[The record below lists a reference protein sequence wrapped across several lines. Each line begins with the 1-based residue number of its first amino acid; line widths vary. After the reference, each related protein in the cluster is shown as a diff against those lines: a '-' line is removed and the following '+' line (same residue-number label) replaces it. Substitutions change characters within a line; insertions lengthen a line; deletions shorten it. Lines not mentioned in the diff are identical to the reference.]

1 MDKPPKKL
9 LDQVRDLIRLKH
21 YSIRTEQSYIP
32 WIKRY
37 IYFHKKRH
45 PKDMGVPEIEAF
57 LSHLAVNLRVASSTQ
72 NQAFNALLFL
82 YRNVLGIELNEK
94 IQAIRAKKPKKLPTV
109 MTESE
114 TLKVLNAM
122 TGVPKLMCMLLY
134 GSGLRAME
142 CVRLRVKD
150 IGFEENQLLVRD
162 GKGSK
167 DRITVLP
174 PNVKELLTEHLNWV
188 KCIHKND
195 LKKGFGLVYLPY
207 ALERKYRNAGREWGW
222 QYVL

>member
-109 MTESE
+109 MTE
-114 TLKVLNAM
+114 
-122 TGVPKLMCMLLY
+122 
-134 GSGLRAME
+134 
-142 CVRLRVKD
+142 
-150 IGFEENQLLVRD
+150 FEKEDV
-162 GKGSK
+162 GSK
-167 DRITVLP
+167 MI
-174 PNVKELLTEHLNWV
+174 
-188 KCIHKND
+188 
-195 LKKGFGLVYLPY
+195 
-207 ALERKYRNAGREWGW
+207 
-222 QYVL
+222 